1 MSAIIAAERSAVR
14 ARCVALVKRLFG
26 PLVDVV
32 DATDFHRDL
41 NADSID
47 LVSLAVE
54 AEEEFGISISDDE
67 ASALD
72 TFGEMVALVEAKLQ
86 ARPSQSVLRQA
97 QDCGSTRA
105 GAE

>member
-1 MSAIIAAERSAVR
+1 MSAVIAAERSAVR

-26 PLVDVV
+26 PLVEVA

-41 NADSID
+41 AADSID

-72 TFGEMVALVEAKLQ
+72 SFGEMAALVEAKLQ
-86 ARPSQSVLRQA
+86 AQPTQSVLRHA
-97 QDCGSTRA
+97 QYCGSGRA